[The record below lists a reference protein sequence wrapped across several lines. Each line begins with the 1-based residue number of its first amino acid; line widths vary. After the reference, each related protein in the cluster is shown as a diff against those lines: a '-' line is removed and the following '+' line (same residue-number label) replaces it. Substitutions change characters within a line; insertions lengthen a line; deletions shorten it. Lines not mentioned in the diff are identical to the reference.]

1 MDIKYYKTFEQ
12 NKYGEIRATND
23 EEMVGRLSYIINS
36 KRNAWLYKVEVRE
49 DYREQGIGS
58 NLMDIFEDEC
68 ASRHVNSIE
77 GKFYPEIDGNKV
89 RTFYERKGYS
99 IYKADYET
107 FVGKFFIEKK
117 DISNLNVVEDKP
129 LEQ

>member
-12 NKYGEIRATND
+12 NKYGEIRATDD
-23 EEMVGRLSYIINS
+23 EEMVGRLSYIIDS

-68 ASRHVNSIE
+68 AARHVNSIE

-99 IYKADYET
+99 IYKEDYET

>member
-12 NKYGEIRATND
+12 NKYGEIRATDD
-23 EEMVGRLSYIINS
+23 EEMVGRLSYIIDS

-68 ASRHVNSIE
+68 AARYVNSIE

-99 IYKADYET
+99 IYKEDYET